1 MNRAVIC
8 DLDGTLVCN
17 PDWNGDLEQFYANLN
32 QGFPYEWCEVLLNSL
47 SKSGIKIIFITARNE
62 KCKNITKRQLNSWF
76 DFSYLLYMRGRD
88 DLREDYVIKE
98 EYLLEL
104 KSKYDIL
111 FCLDD
116 NPDNCRMFRRYIPT
130 LMVC

>member
-1 MNRAVIC
+1 
-8 DLDGTLVCN
+8 LVCN

-47 SKSGIKIIFITARNE
+47 SKSGIKIIYITARNE